1 MKLVDTQDLK
11 SCEPK
16 GSCGFDSR
24 LGHYKRKTNE
34 MKQFKTLS
42 THVKVDLIDYV
53 KKYIAKHPQT
63 EVLIGCDSQNRKR
76 ETIYA
81 VVIGLYNP
89 GKGAH
94 VLYSRFIVPREK
106 DNVSRLLNEVWHS
119 VETAELIKNEIGITA
134 TWIDIDLNPD
144 PKYRSNQAL
153 ASAVGVVT
161 GMGYKVRH
169 KGNSPVMTYAAD
181 HLVK

>member
-1 MKLVDTQDLK
+1 MN
-11 SCEPK
+11 
-16 GSCGFDSR
+16 
-24 LGHYKRKTNE
+24 KT
-34 MKQFKTLS
+34 FKTLS
-42 THVKVDLIDYV
+42 QHNQVDLIPYIKEYV
-53 KKYIAKHPQT
+53 SQHENI
-63 EVLIGCDSQNRKR
+63 EILVGCDSQNRKR

-81 VVIGLYNP
+81 IVIGLYTP

-94 VLYSRFIVPREK
+94 VLYSKFTSQRERE
-106 DNVSRLLNEVWHS
+106 NTVRLLNEVWFS
-119 VETAELIKNEIGITA
+119 VEVAEAIKNETGVIA

-153 ASAVGVVT
+153 SSAVGIVT

-169 KGNSPVMTYAAD
+169 KGLSPVMTYAAD

>member
-1 MKLVDTQDLK
+1 
-11 SCEPK
+11 
-16 GSCGFDSR
+16 
-24 LGHYKRKTNE
+24 

-42 THVKVDLIDYV
+42 AHRKVDLIPYIREYV
-53 KKYIAKHPQT
+53 ANHPET
-63 EVLIGCDSQNRKR
+63 EVLIGCDSQNRKK
-76 ETIYA
+76 ETVYA
-81 VVIGLYNP
+81 IVVGLYTP

-94 VLYSRFIVPREK
+94 ILYSKFFIQRER
-106 DNVSRLLNEVWHS
+106 DNVVRLLNEVWHS
-119 VETAELIKNEIGITA
+119 VETAEQIKNEIGIKA

-161 GMGYKVRH
+161 GMGYNVRH
-169 KGNSPVMTYAAD
+169 KGNSPVMTYVAD

>member
-1 MKLVDTQDLK
+1 MNRT
-11 SCEPK
+11 
-16 GSCGFDSR
+16 
-24 LGHYKRKTNE
+24 
-34 MKQFKTLS
+34 FKTLS
-42 THVKVDLIDYV
+42 QHQQVDLIPYIKEYV
-53 KKYIAKHPQT
+53 SQHPNI
-63 EVLIGCDSQNRKR
+63 EILVGCDSQNRKR

-81 VVIGLYNP
+81 IVIGLYTP

-94 VLYSRFIVPREK
+94 VLYSKFNSQRERE
-106 DNVSRLLNEVWHS
+106 NTVRLLNEVWFS
-119 VETAELIKNEIGITA
+119 VEVAESIKNETGVIA

-153 ASAVGVVT
+153 ASAVGIVT

-169 KGNSPVMTYAAD
+169 KGLSPVMTYAAD

>member
-1 MKLVDTQDLK
+1 MERV
-11 SCEPK
+11 
-16 GSCGFDSR
+16 
-24 LGHYKRKTNE
+24 
-34 MKQFKTLS
+34 FKTLS
-42 THVKVDLIDYV
+42 QHKPVDLIPYIKDYV
-53 KKYIAKHPQT
+53 SQHSDLEIL
-63 EVLIGCDSQNRKR
+63 VGCDSQNRKA

-81 VVIGLYNP
+81 IVIGLYTP

-94 VLYSRFIVPREK
+94 VLYSRFISPRERE
-106 DNVSRLLNEVWHS
+106 NTVRLLNEVWYS
-119 VETAELIKNEIGITA
+119 VEVAEKIKNDIGIVA

-153 ASAVGVVT
+153 SSAVGIVT

-169 KGNSPVMTYAAD
+169 KGLSPVMTYAAD

>member
-1 MKLVDTQDLK
+1 MEKVYRILSSGNKIDLVSYIK
-11 SCEPK
+11 SYLE
-16 GSCGFDSR
+16 
-24 LGHYKRKTNE
+24 TNPE
-34 MKQFKTLS
+34 IEIL
-42 THVKVDLIDYV
+42 V
-53 KKYIAKHPQT
+53 
-63 EVLIGCDSQNRKR
+63 GCDSQNRKR

-81 VVIGLYNP
+81 TVIGLYKP

-94 VLYSRFIVPREK
+94 VLYNRFNTVRERE
-106 DNVSRLLNEVWHS
+106 NVSRLLNEVWFS
-119 VETAELIKNEIGITA
+119 VEVAEQIKNELGITA

-144 PKYRSNQAL
+144 PKYKSNSAL

>member
-1 MKLVDTQDLK
+1 MN
-11 SCEPK
+11 
-16 GSCGFDSR
+16 R
-24 LGHYKRKTNE
+24 I
-34 MKQFKTLS
+34 FKTLVS
-42 THVKVDLIDYV
+42 NQRIELVQYIKEYV
-53 KKYIAKHPQT
+53 SQHPET
-63 EVLIGCDSQNRKR
+63 EILVGCDSQNRKR

-81 VVIGLYNP
+81 IVIGLYKP

-94 VLYSRFIVPREK
+94 VLYSRFTTTRERE
-106 DNVSRLLNEVWHS
+106 NINRLLNEVWNS
-119 VETAELIKNEIGITA
+119 VEVAEAIKNEIGIKA

-144 PKYRSNQAL
+144 PKYRSNAAL

-161 GMGYKVRH
+161 GMGYNVRH

>member
-1 MKLVDTQDLK
+1 
-11 SCEPK
+11 
-16 GSCGFDSR
+16 
-24 LGHYKRKTNE
+24 

-42 THVKVDLIDYV
+42 SHRKVDLIPYIREYV
-53 KKYIAKHPQT
+53 ANHPET
-63 EVLIGCDSQNRKR
+63 EILIGCDSQNRKK

-81 VVIGLYNP
+81 VVIGLYTP

-94 VLYSRFIVPREK
+94 VLFNKFSTQREK
-106 DNVSRLLNEVWHS
+106 DNVGRLLNEVWHS
-119 VETAELIKNEIGITA
+119 VETAEQIKNEIGIKA

-161 GMGYKVRH
+161 GRGYKVRH

>member
-1 MKLVDTQDLK
+1 MI
-11 SCEPK
+11 
-16 GSCGFDSR
+16 
-24 LGHYKRKTNE
+24 Y
-34 MKQFKTLS
+34 KTLYG
-42 THVKVDLIDYV
+42 KKEIDLIPYCKDY
-53 KKYIAKHPQT
+53 IEKHPETQ
-63 EVLIGCDSQNRKR
+63 VLIGCDSQNRR
-76 ETIYA
+76 GETLYA
-81 VVIGLYNP
+81 VVVGLYNP

-94 VLYSRFIVPREK
+94 VIYSKFTTPRDK
-106 DNVSRLLNEVWHS
+106 DNIVRLLNEVWKS
-119 VETAELIKNEIGITA
+119 VEVAEKIKAELKITA

-144 PKYRSNQAL
+144 PRYKSNAAL

>member
-1 MKLVDTQDLK
+1 MDRI
-11 SCEPK
+11 
-16 GSCGFDSR
+16 FR
-24 LGHYKRKTNE
+24 
-34 MKQFKTLS
+34 TLS
-42 THVKVDLIDYV
+42 LNKKVDLIPYV
-53 KKYIAKHPQT
+53 KEYVSQHANVEIL
-63 EVLIGCDSQNRKR
+63 VGCDSQNRKR

-81 VVIGLYNP
+81 IVIGLYRP

-94 VLYSRFIVPREK
+94 VLYSRFSTLRERE
-106 DNVSRLLNEVWHS
+106 NTVRLLNEVWFS
-119 VETAELIKNEIGITA
+119 VEVAEAIKNEIGIVA
-134 TWIDIDLNPD
+134 NWIDIDLNPD

-161 GMGYKVRH
+161 GMGYRVRH

>member
-1 MKLVDTQDLK
+1 MNRT
-11 SCEPK
+11 
-16 GSCGFDSR
+16 
-24 LGHYKRKTNE
+24 
-34 MKQFKTLS
+34 FKTLS
-42 THVKVDLIDYV
+42 QHQKVDLIPYIKEYV
-53 KKYIAKHPQT
+53 SQHENI
-63 EVLIGCDSQNRKR
+63 EILVGCDSQNRKQ

-81 VVIGLYNP
+81 IVIGLYTP

-94 VLYSRFIVPREK
+94 VLYSKFTSQRERE
-106 DNVSRLLNEVWHS
+106 NTVRLLNEVWFS
-119 VETAELIKNEIGITA
+119 VEVAEAIKNETGVIA

-153 ASAVGVVT
+153 SSAVGIVT

-169 KGNSPVMTYAAD
+169 KGHSPVMTYAAD

>member
-1 MKLVDTQDLK
+1 MRVRVPPGALQNTKI
-11 SCEPK
+11 
-16 GSCGFDSR
+16 
-24 LGHYKRKTNE
+24 NE

-42 THVKVDLIDYV
+42 THSKVDLIDYV
-53 KKYIAKHPQT
+53 KKYIAKYPQT

-81 VVIGLYNP
+81 IVIGLYNP

-94 VLYSRFIVPREK
+94 VLYSRFIVHREK

>member
-1 MKLVDTQDLK
+1 MD
-11 SCEPK
+11 
-16 GSCGFDSR
+16 R
-24 LGHYKRKTNE
+24 I
-34 MKQFKTLS
+34 FKTLVS
-42 THVKVDLIDYV
+42 NQKVELVQYIEEYV
-53 KKYIAKHPQT
+53 SQHP
-63 EVLIGCDSQNRKR
+63 EIEILVGCDSQNRKR

-81 VVIGLYNP
+81 IVIGLYKP

-94 VLYSRFIVPREK
+94 VLYSRFTTQREK
-106 DNVSRLLNEVWHS
+106 DNVGRLLNEVWFS
-119 VETAELIKNEIGITA
+119 VEVAEAIKNDLGIKA

-144 PKYRSNQAL
+144 PKYRSNAAL

-161 GMGYKVRH
+161 GMGYNVRH